1 MVLDSGREI
10 YVWVGI
16 QATEQEREA
25 GFNMAQV
32 QTIESLLRL
41 RLQLNLFQ

>member
-1 MVLDSGREI
+1 MVLDSGHEI

-16 QATEQEREA
+16 HSTEQEREA

-32 QTIESLLRL
+32 
-41 RLQLNLFQ
+41 LNLTRKIISKMITG